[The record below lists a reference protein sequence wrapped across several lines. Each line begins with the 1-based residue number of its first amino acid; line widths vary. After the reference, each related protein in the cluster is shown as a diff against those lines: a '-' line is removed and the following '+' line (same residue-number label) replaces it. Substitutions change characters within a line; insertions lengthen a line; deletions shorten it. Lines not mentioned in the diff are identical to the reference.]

1 MNDVNYVTIWMEYAM
16 MTVYS
21 ERMNF
26 SIRLN
31 FLTPITSKMREK
43 VVFTYTCSLKGLLI
57 EGINK

>member
-43 VVFTYTCSLKGLLI
+43 VVFT
-57 EGINK
+57 